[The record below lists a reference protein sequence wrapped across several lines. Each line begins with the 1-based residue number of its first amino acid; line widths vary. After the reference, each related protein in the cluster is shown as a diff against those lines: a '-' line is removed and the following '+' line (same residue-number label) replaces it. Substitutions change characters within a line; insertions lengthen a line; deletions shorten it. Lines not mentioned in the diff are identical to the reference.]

1 MGTIFPTKTNYLA
14 EFSSK
19 DRKIVEELHQ
29 LLLNIEN
36 MDVWRDQERLETD
49 WSREIAFALA
59 DSDVLCLMWSESA
72 AASKWVKH
80 EWLTARALEKRII
93 PILFPDAPK
102 LPEPL
107 HNIHGIHLKKRS

>member
-1 MGTIFPTKTNYLA
+1 
-14 EFSSK
+14 
-19 DRKIVEELHQ
+19 
-29 LLLNIEN
+29 
-36 MDVWRDQERLETD
+36 
-49 WSREIAFALA
+49 
-59 DSDVLCLMWSESA
+59 MWSESA

-107 HNIHGIHLKKRS
+107 HNIHGIHLIKSDPKASCQEVVDRLRESESFTEPYDYKVLPPIPIFPFNPNPEFTGRHVDLLELI